1 MICAAVSVLFFSCA
15 AAGKTEPAVFVPDT
29 KTAGELT
36 LENETWIE
44 RGAGYEVRLRRLTDS
59 ERQAYFEE
67 VVGSTTDPFASR
79 PDQPRR
85 FTTFMLELRNRS
97 AGSMTFQTQTCW
109 LTTNVKEIF
118 SPLGLEGLSRD
129 FGMLEEA
136 MPPAYEQVRPA
147 LIEGSHVIPSG
158 DSLNGLL
165 VFRPFEPKTK
175 RFRVDVQFVMSGGEL
190 IRITAP
196 YKREKK
202 K

>member
-1 MICAAVSVLFFSCA
+1 MLLFSCA
-15 AAGKTEPAVFVPDT
+15 AAGKKSPAVYAPDT
-29 KTAGELT
+29 KIAGELT
-36 LENETWIE
+36 LEDETWSE

-59 ERQAYFEE
+59 ERQAYFKE

-97 AGSMTFQTQTCW
+97 GGSMTFQTQTCW
-109 LTTNVKEIF
+109 LTTNAKEIF
-118 SPLGLEGLSRD
+118 SPMGLEGLSRD

-147 LIEGSHVIPSG
+147 LIEGSHVIPAG
-158 DSLNGLL
+158 ASLAGLL

-175 RFRVDVQFVMSGGEL
+175 RFHVDVQFVMSAGEL